1 MTEQTEPSMEE
12 ILSSIRRILSTE
24 EGAKNTTEESFNNAA
39 VEEQPT
45 DTKTTEDVME
55 LTPDM
60 LCDETADKSDKPN
73 KPTEEPFD
81 NSDME
86 LLSEATLTAS
96 ADRLNDLTE
105 RLITDKKPEAYYSHN
120 QSLEDFVASLLRPY
134 LKEWLDANLPSLVE
148 KIVSKEVE
156 RLTKRTNL

>member
-24 EGAKNTTEESFNNAA
+24 ENEKNNTEKKISQDIAEK
-39 VEEQPT
+39 EEAQNSS
-45 DTKTTEDVME
+45 DIME
-55 LTPDM
+55 LTSDM
-60 LCDETADKSDKPN
+60 LLDNDKEEHKD
-73 KPTEEPFD
+73 EEPTPVES

-86 LLSEATLTAS
+86 LLSEATLNAT

-105 RLITDKKPEAYYSHN
+105 HLIHDEKPAYRSN
-120 QSLEDFVASLLRPY
+120 NSKTLEDFVASLLRPY
-134 LKEWLDANLPSLVE
+134 LKEWLDANLPNIVE

-156 RLTKRTNL
+156 RLTKRTR